1 VTNPENA
8 VAFMTHLRLIDAKG
22 NDIVPVFW
30 EDNYFTL
37 LPKESREVWASYDA
51 NSLGEQVPS
60 VLCDGWNVSGAVKL
74 KPKTAAGQRQ
84 RSLTNEFVQS
94 RKQSHDEVKEKIF
107 AAKDDSR
114 SGSGDYTSLRF
125 HVIRAGSKAGR
136 GEEIHPGARAKER
149 SGCGHRVSH
158 AGRQRRVVFTGG

>member
-1 VTNPENA
+1 MSVEVAPVFEHRGGQGKVRVKVTNPENA

-74 KPKTAAGQRQ
+74 KPKTAAGPE
-84 RSLTNEFVQS
+84 T
-94 RKQSHDEVKEKIF
+94 KKP
-107 AAKDDSR
+107 
-114 SGSGDYTSLRF
+114 Y
-125 HVIRAGSKAGR
+125 
-136 GEEIHPGARAKER
+136 
-149 SGCGHRVSH
+149 
-158 AGRQRRVVFTGG
+158 